1 MMTTT
6 NDLSCSIIIFSRKY
20 IKKITCLDAQALLNG
35 KLDGK
40 LDDVYRG
47 ISSAIDSPNYNIF
60 RSKYLKQYIYV
71 K

>member
-6 NDLSCSIIIFSRKY
+6 NDLSCSLGNTC
-20 IKKITCLDAQALLNG
+20 KKITCLDAQELLNG

-40 LDDVYRG
+40 LDDDRG
-47 ISSAIDSPNYNIF
+47 VSSAIDSPNYNIF